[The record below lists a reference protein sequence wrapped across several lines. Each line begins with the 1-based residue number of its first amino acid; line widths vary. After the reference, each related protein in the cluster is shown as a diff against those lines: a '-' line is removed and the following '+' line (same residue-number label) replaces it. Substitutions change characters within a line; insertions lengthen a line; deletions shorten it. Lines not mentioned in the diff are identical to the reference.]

1 MASLHKK
8 ENMIDNVRE
17 KKTKKIISVN
27 KTRKTELLQRH
38 LKIMKDEHDLLRKP
52 RKNDIKRSMVLL
64 IFYTQ
69 MACGQQ
75 RKEWTRNWEK

>member
-1 MASLHKK
+1 MASLHTK
-8 ENMIDNVRE
+8 ENIIDYVR
-17 KKTKKIISVN
+17 KKTKEIISVN

-38 LKIMKDEHDLLRKP
+38 LKIMKDEQDLLRKP
-52 RKNDIKRSMVLL
+52 RINDIKRSMVLL

>member
-8 ENMIDNVRE
+8 ENMIYNVR

-38 LKIMKDEHDLLRKP
+38 LKIMKDEQDLLRKP